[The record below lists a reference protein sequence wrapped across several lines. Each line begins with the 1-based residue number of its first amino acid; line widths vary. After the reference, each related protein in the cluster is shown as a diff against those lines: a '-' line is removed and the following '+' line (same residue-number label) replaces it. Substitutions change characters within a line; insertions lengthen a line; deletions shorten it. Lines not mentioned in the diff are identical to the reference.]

1 MSKIYI
7 LDTNVLL
14 HDPKSLFAF
23 EDNEVVI
30 PLVVLD
36 ELDKKKVGHDE
47 TAKHAR
53 MVIRSLDKLRLS
65 GGIHK
70 GAPTPAGG
78 LVRVEL
84 NYRNHSVPDLDQSR
98 ADNRLISVALG
109 LKSEHPERKVALIT
123 KDINLRV
130 KCDALGVVTD
140 DYNADSVAEN
150 ASSIYEGAKEILVPS
165 QAIDDLYR
173 DECIAA
179 DGYGEF
185 YENQYVF
192 MKSTTKQQHTS
203 LARFSKN
210 TFVKIEVPSNVW
222 GISSRNKE
230 QAFALDALFNPNIKL
245 ITMIGGAGTGKTLCA
260 VAAGISQVIDSHEYK
275 KLIMT
280 RPVQPMGRDLGY
292 LPGPQPL
299 SSKIL
304 TPSGFVT
311 MGELNIGDKVI
322 SRNGSPTEVIGIYPK
337 GMKDVYKVLT
347 TEGTSTECCAD
358 HLWYTKTY
366 SEKKHNKSGKI
377 RPLSDIM
384 ETMKTKNNKVN
395 HFLPRNEIV
404 QYYVSD
410 LPLAPYTLG
419 VLLGD
424 GSFGDSIILSNVD
437 QEIIDRVSNEV
448 EKIGCTLSK
457 QSGINYYFRGNLEHN
472 RPAKRIKITD
482 TSSSTFRIFSSI
494 GDAAREKNINKCT
507 LYSRCVRKSEING
520 VKYGLEECKTRWQ
533 NPVKE
538 IIYNL
543 GLHRKKST
551 SKFIP
556 DMYKYNSSVSDRID
570 LLRGLM
576 DSDGTVKKKTGE
588 ACFYTVSGKLAN
600 DVCEI
605 VRSLGGRARI
615 GIRDRIGNVNENNE
629 KNIITRNV
637 CYYVN
642 VSFVNNINP
651 FYIGRKSKY
660 YKRKY
665 VHEIGIKSIEYVGKK
680 EVQCIMVDNDEHL
693 YLTDDFIVTH
703 NTIDEKMR
711 PWMAPLQDNLDLL
724 FSEKGS
730 NYLEMQRDSGIV
742 EVEALTYIRGRSI
755 PRSYIIVDECLV
767 AGHQISMAN
776 GTLKP
781 IEDIAAGDVVL
792 SLDMENNIS
801 KPGVVGGL
809 ISRMADKI
817 LDIKT
822 SMTTIKC
829 TKNHPMYIFR
839 DFVYEKKEAQY
850 IKVGDF
856 IPSPKFVPH
865 EQSNDISANLAYFV
879 GMIISDGHI
888 EKGYRTIKVAAKKD
902 TEHFNKMFVLGA
914 SELGCKDCVKIS
926 TNKRGNNIIRLHRKR
941 IISDFSNKFEIPPG
955 NKSGVTK
962 VPDEIFKSSLKC
974 VRSFLSA
981 CFDAEGDIN
990 ITKSGSLVINYSS
1003 VSKEM
1008 VIGVQHLLKKFGI
1021 SSSVYFDIKR
1031 KVNNKT
1037 RYIHRVCL
1045 TGRSAYDFYNMIG
1058 FVMARKQDILDTHF
1072 MSHCP
1077 LDMSRVPV
1085 AEILRKR
1092 LKLAGIKRRNPMFAN
1107 IANSKTIYRYM
1118 INERYADMF
1127 SKKELDFIN
1136 TYDFTEVKSV
1146 DESDK
1151 NSMVYDFKVNGYG
1164 TFCVNGIISSNCQN
1178 LTLHEIKT
1186 VITRVGE
1193 GSKVVLTGDI
1203 LQIDNPFIDSVDNGL
1218 SCIVEKF
1225 KDQPMAA
1232 HITLQ
1237 KGERSELATLAAEI
1251 L

>member
-23 EDNEVVI
+23 EENEVVI

-70 GAPTPAGG
+70 GAHTPAGG
-78 LVRVEL
+78 LIRVEL

-109 LKSEHPERKVALIT
+109 LKSEHPDRKVALIT

-150 ASSIYEGAKEILVPS
+150 ASSIYEGTKEILVPS

-192 MKSTTKQQHTS
+192 MKSTTRQQHTS

-210 TFVKIEVPSNVW
+210 TFVKLEVPSNVW

-245 ITMIGGAGTGKTLCA
+245 ITMIGKAGSGKTLLA
-260 VAAGISQVIDSHEYK
+260 AAAGIAQVLDSHEYR
-275 KLIMT
+275 KLILT
-280 RPVQPMGRDLGY
+280 RPVQPLGRDIGF
-292 LPGPQPL
+292 LPG
-299 SSKIL
+299 
-304 TPSGFVT
+304 
-311 MGELNIGDKVI
+311 
-322 SRNGSPTEVIGIYPK
+322 
-337 GMKDVYKVLT
+337 
-347 TEGTSTECCAD
+347 
-358 HLWYTKTY
+358 
-366 SEKKHNKSGKI
+366 
-377 RPLSDIM
+377 DI
-384 ETMKTKNNKVN
+384 N
-395 HFLPRNEIV
+395 
-404 QYYVSD
+404 
-410 LPLAPYTLG
+410 
-419 VLLGD
+419 
-424 GSFGDSIILSNVD
+424 
-437 QEIIDRVSNEV
+437 
-448 EKIGCTLSK
+448 
-457 QSGINYYFRGNLEHN
+457 
-472 RPAKRIKITD
+472 
-482 TSSSTFRIFSSI
+482 
-494 GDAAREKNINKCT
+494 
-507 LYSRCVRKSEING
+507 
-520 VKYGLEECKTRWQ
+520 
-533 NPVKE
+533 
-538 IIYNL
+538 
-543 GLHRKKST
+543 
-551 SKFIP
+551 
-556 DMYKYNSSVSDRID
+556 
-570 LLRGLM
+570 
-576 DSDGTVKKKTGE
+576 
-588 ACFYTVSGKLAN
+588 
-600 DVCEI
+600 
-605 VRSLGGRARI
+605 
-615 GIRDRIGNVNENNE
+615 
-629 KNIITRNV
+629 
-637 CYYVN
+637 
-642 VSFVNNINP
+642 
-651 FYIGRKSKY
+651 
-660 YKRKY
+660 
-665 VHEIGIKSIEYVGKK
+665 
-680 EVQCIMVDNDEHL
+680 
-693 YLTDDFIVTH
+693 
-703 NTIDEKMR
+703 EKMR

-730 NYLEMQRDSGIV
+730 NYLDMQRDSGIV

-781 IEDIAAGDVVL
+781 IEDITAGDVVL
-792 SLDMENNIS
+792 SLDMENNTS

-822 SMTTIKC
+822 SMTTIRC

-888 EKGYRTIKVAAKKD
+888 EKGYRTIKVATKKD
-902 TEHFNKMFVLGA
+902 TEHFNKMFALGA
-914 SELGCKDCVKIS
+914 SELGCKDCVKIG
-926 TNKRGNNIIRLHRKR
+926 TNKRGDNIIRLNRKS
-941 IISDFSNKFEIPPG
+941 IISDFSNKFQIPPG
-955 NKSGVTK
+955 NKSGVIK

-1045 TGRSAYDFYNMIG
+1045 TGRSAYDFHNMVG
-1058 FVMARKQDILDTHF
+1058 FVMVRKQDILDTHF

-1077 LDMSRVPV
+1077 LDMSRIPV
-1085 AEILRKR
+1085 ADILRKR

-1136 TYDFTEVKSV
+1136 TYDFTEVKSI

-1237 KGERSELATLAAEI
+1237 KGERSELATMAAEI